1 VYACGGGEVEPER
14 PARAPPDCQDA
25 AVEYTALPD
34 GLRIARPEDYDPI
47 AAVVDVWW
55 GRPMLA
61 FLPRLFLDHFH
72 TSSLVAP
79 GADGVEGA
87 RGLRGFLIGFVSPS
101 LPEEAYIH
109 FVGIAPSERGSGLGR
124 LLYETFFAAART
136 AGAQRVCAVTSPV
149 NTASI
154 AFHRAMGFA
163 VKGPVADYDGPGH
176 DLVSFRRPL

>member
-1 VYACGGGEVEPER
+1 
-14 PARAPPDCQDA
+14 
-25 AVEYTALPD
+25 VEYATLPD
-34 GLRIARPEDYDPI
+34 GVRIARPQDYDPI
-47 AAVVDVWW
+47 AAVVDAWW

-72 TSSLVAP
+72 TSSLIVP
-79 GADGVEGA
+79 GEDDAAG
-87 RGLRGFLIGFVSPS
+87 RSGLRGFLIGFVSPS

-124 LLYETFFAAART
+124 LLYGTFFAAART
-136 AGAQRVCAVTSPV
+136 AGALVVSAVTSPV
-149 NTASI
+149 NTPSI